1 MDLQE
6 KYRGLYLGALFVVE
20 EVESAY
26 RLGAL
31 DRGLKAWV
39 REELK
44 GREHSLDHCD
54 SQMDLA
60 DAVEGL
66 SAIAPRYV
74 KLRRQLFSDMHH
86 IGPEPPWRPLH
97 PVQGTAAVRAGSD
110 VFVRHPSYALYRIH
124 GGAGSGAESWEFSV
138 FTEPNKPDDE
148 GVTFRV
154 MVFPDDPRSMLH
166 TLQVSPEL
174 EAQRSWYEQLAY
186 GLLALDRTPRLA
198 ALYDPG
204 S

>member
-20 EVESAY
+20 QAESAY

-31 DRGLKAWV
+31 NRLLSAWV
-39 REELK
+39 RDELE

-54 SQMDLA
+54 SRLDLA

-86 IGPEPPWRPLH
+86 IGPEPPWRPL
-97 PVQGTAAVRAGSD
+97 QAAAVRAGSG
-110 VFVRHPSYALYRIH
+110 VFVRHPSYALRRIH
-124 GGAGSGAESWEFSV
+124 AGAGSGAESWEFSV

-154 MVFPDDPRSMLH
+154 MIFPDGPGSA
-166 TLQVSPEL
+166 LQVSPEL
-174 EAQRSWYEQLAY
+174 EAQRSWYEQLVY
-186 GLLALDRTPRLA
+186 GLHALGQTPRLA
-198 ALYDPG
+198 ALNDPG

>member
-20 EVESAY
+20 EAESAY

-39 REELK
+39 REEIE
-44 GREHSLDHCD
+44 GREHSLDYCD
-54 SQMDLA
+54 SQLDLA
-60 DAVEGL
+60 HAVEGL

-74 KLRRQLFSDMHH
+74 KLRRQLFSDLHH
-86 IGPEPPWRPLH
+86 IGPEPPWRPME
-97 PVQGTAAVRAGSD
+97 GATAVRAGSR
-110 VFVRHPSYALYRIH
+110 VFVRHPSYVLHRIRA
-124 GGAGSGAESWEFSV
+124 GAGLEAESWEFTV
-138 FTEPNKPDDE
+138 FTEPHKPDDE

-154 MVFPDDPRSMLH
+154 MVFPDDH
-166 TLQVSPEL
+166 GGTLQVSPEL

-198 ALYDPG
+198 ALSDPG

>member
-26 RLGAL
+26 HLGAV
-31 DRGLKAWV
+31 DRFLKAWV

-44 GREHSLDHCD
+44 GREHSLNHCD

-60 DAVEGL
+60 HAVEGL

-74 KLRRQLFSDMHH
+74 KLRRQLFSDEHH
-86 IGPEPPWRPLH
+86 IGPEPPWRP
-97 PVQGTAAVRAGSD
+97 VRGTAAVRAGSH
-110 VFVRHPSYALYRIH
+110 VFVRHPSYALCRIDA
-124 GGAGSGAESWEFSV
+124 GQGSGAESWEFSV

-154 MVFPDDPRSMLH
+154 MVFADDPES

>member
-20 EVESAY
+20 QAESAY

-31 DRGLKAWV
+31 NRFLSAWV
-39 REELK
+39 RDELK
-44 GREHSLDHCD
+44 GREHSLDYCD
-54 SQMDLA
+54 SQMDLS

-86 IGPEPPWRPLH
+86 IGPEPPWRP
-97 PVQGTAAVRAGSD
+97 VQRAAAVRAGSG

-124 GGAGSGAESWEFSV
+124 GGVGSGAESWEFSV

-154 MVFPDDPRSMLH
+154 MVFPDDPEG

-186 GLLALDRTPRLA
+186 GLRALDRTPRLA

>member
-1 MDLQE
+1 VDLQE

-31 DRGLKAWV
+31 NSVLSAWV

-44 GREHSLDHCD
+44 GREHSLDYCD
-54 SQMDLA
+54 SQIDLA
-60 DAVEGL
+60 HAVEGL
-66 SAIAPRYV
+66 AAIAPRYV
-74 KLRRQLFSDMHH
+74 KLRRQLFSDVHH
-86 IGPEPPWRPLH
+86 TGPEPPWRP
-97 PVQGTAAVRAGSD
+97 VRGAAAVRAGSRI
-110 VFVRHPSYALYRIH
+110 FVRHPSYALRRID
-124 GGAGSGAESWEFSV
+124 AGSRSGAESWEFSV

-148 GVTFRV
+148 GVTFRA
-154 MVFPDDPRSMLH
+154 MVFPDGPEG

-174 EAQRSWYEQLAY
+174 EAQRAWYEQLAY
-186 GLLALDRTPRLA
+186 GLRALDRTPRLA